1 MPVVLGIDQSLRH
14 TGLFWLDGT
23 EPHWRQVD
31 TTDGMR
37 GAERLVY
44 IKNTILEV
52 VDETMPVLAAM
63 EGYSYGSAGKVFEL
77 GELGGVIKVALQ
89 ERGVP
94 LVVASPVQVKKFVT
108 GNHRAEKEDIV
119 AAVNVVFSLSWNLFH
134 NNVADAA
141 GLALIAQAYLAPDG
155 ITQRHKA
162 EVIAALRGDV
172 TLKKKPK
179 KRPLRKFHNI

>member
-14 TGLFWLDGT
+14 TGLFWLDGGVH
-23 EPHWRQVD
+23 HWRQID
-31 TTDGMR
+31 TGDLR
-37 GAERLVY
+37 GAERLVH
-44 IKNTILEV
+44 IKNHILDV
-52 VDETMPVLAAM
+52 VDECKPTLVAM

-89 ERGVP
+89 ERGIPV
-94 LVVASPVQVKKFVT
+94 VVASPVQVKKFVT

-119 AAVNVVFSLSWNLFH
+119 AVINVTFDLSWDVSY

-155 ITQRHKA
+155 ITLRHKA

-172 TLKKKPK
+172 TLKKKAK
-179 KRPLRKFHNI
+179 KRPRKKFHNI